1 MAPQGLL
8 MSMELFK
15 VLVLVLSRWSNH
27 WHRINSSLL
36 TIVKLFCSRSKNP
49 KCVKAF
55 LEIRFCVLGW
65 LLLRPRWV
73 VMPSFKYDY
82 NDRLVAVNRGINYLL
97 HFTFTIDHVGWV
109 GSSISKMCVGCILSD
124 IQRNKFYGSIDELLT
139 TLLLFSMTRVAE
151 CRAWCLVLINV
162 ITFNLWAIKELEE
175 NGLVYCSRYWGIKVI
190 TTFIPTPFTTTDKV
204 VLSFQAGRLLW

>member
-1 MAPQGLL
+1 MKVSTYHSTASQQVLLSLFQHGLHPARLSYYGNYHALHSMAPQGLL

-15 VLVLVLSRWSNH
+15 VLVLVPSRWSNH

-73 VMPSFKYDY
+73 VMPSFKHDY
-82 NDRLVAVNRGINYLL
+82 NDRLVVLRFSFFFPRLM
-97 HFTFTIDHVGWV
+97 
-109 GSSISKMCVGCILSD
+109 S
-124 IQRNKFYGSIDELLT
+124 
-139 TLLLFSMTRVAE
+139 LLLEINMS
-151 CRAWCLVLINV
+151 LLLLLLIDV
-162 ITFNLWAIKELEE
+162 
-175 NGLVYCSRYWGIKVI
+175 
-190 TTFIPTPFTTTDKV
+190 
-204 VLSFQAGRLLW
+204 SFYF

>member
-1 MAPQGLL
+1 MKVSTYHSTASQQVLLSLFQHGLHPARLSYYGNYHALHSMAPQGLL
-8 MSMELFK
+8 MLMELFK
-15 VLVLVLSRWSNH
+15 VLVLVPSRWSNH

-73 VMPSFKYDY
+73 VMPSFKHDY

-124 IQRNKFYGSIDELLT
+124 IQRNKF
-139 TLLLFSMTRVAE
+139 
-151 CRAWCLVLINV
+151 
-162 ITFNLWAIKELEE
+162 
-175 NGLVYCSRYWGIKVI
+175 
-190 TTFIPTPFTTTDKV
+190 
-204 VLSFQAGRLLW
+204 